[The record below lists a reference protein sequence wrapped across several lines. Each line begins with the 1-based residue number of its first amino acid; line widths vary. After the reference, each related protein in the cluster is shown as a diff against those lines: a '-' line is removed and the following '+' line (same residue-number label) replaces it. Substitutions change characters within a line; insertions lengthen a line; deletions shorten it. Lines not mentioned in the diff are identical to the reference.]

1 LRSLPQKGMGKKA
14 ELPTIEGLVPSL
26 LDPPPY
32 CRFADRCWK
41 RKTLDAAKQQ
51 RCFSEDPKLRPFD
64 GSWVACHWP
73 VTGEEQ

>member
-1 LRSLPQKGMGKKA
+1 MGRKA

-41 RKTLDAAKQQ
+41 RKSLDEASQK
-51 RCFSEDPKLRPFD
+51 RCFSEDPELRAF
-64 GSWVACHWP
+64 STSLVACHFP
-73 VTGEEQ
+73 VTGEEP